1 MDLSKY
7 ARPLVVVGVAFA
19 SLSAILIRISDAPPI
34 AIAFYRMLFAS
45 MMLLPALAWYRG
57 GPRES
62 ASPAG
67 SAAAGDTRGGARDTG
82 GGSSGGRSD
91 LRSTALL
98 VASGVFLAL
107 HFATWNAS
115 LSYTTVASSVVLVTL
130 HPIFVAVGSIVFL
143 KERVPAA
150 AFVFIVCAIFG
161 SALLSYGDFAL
172 GREALLGNALAVA
185 GAVAVAGYMLLGRFL
200 RRRIAATVYNTTVY
214 SVAAAIL
221 LPMALFAGDPVAG
234 YPLSEYLIFAALAFF
249 CTILG
254 HSIFNWALKYVP
266 ASSVSTSI
274 LLEPIFA
281 TLMAAALFDEI
292 PGVLAIAGG
301 TIVVVSL
308 YLVIR
313 IDSRSRRPVRAGSP
327 PAAVPTPG
335 RRGSAS

>member
-7 ARPLVVVGVAFA
+7 ARPLVVLAVAFA
-19 SLSAILIRISDAPPI
+19 SLSAILIRISNAPPI
-34 AIAFYRMLFAS
+34 AIAFYRMLFTS
-45 MMLLPALAWYRG
+45 MMLLPALAWVRAW
-57 GPRES
+57 P
-62 ASPAG
+62 PG
-67 SAAAGDTRGGARDTG
+67 SARSTGSAETGNTDNTAGT
-82 GGSSGGRSD
+82 SSGKRPD
-91 LRSTALL
+91 LRSLGLL
-98 VASGVFLAL
+98 AASGAFLAL

-130 HPIFVAVGSIVFL
+130 HPIFVAVGSILFL

-150 AFVFIVCAIFG
+150 AFLFIVCAIFG

-172 GREALLGNALAVA
+172 GSEALLGNALAVA
-185 GAVAVAGYMLLGRFL
+185 GAIAVAGYMLLGRFL
-200 RRRIAATVYNTTVY
+200 RRRIDATVYNITVY

-221 LPMALFAGDPVAG
+221 LPMAIVAG
-234 YPLSEYLIFAALAFF
+234 NPISGYPFSEFVLFAALAFF

-281 TLMAAALFDEI
+281 TLMAAALFDEV
-292 PGVLAIAGG
+292 PGVLAILGG
-301 TIVVVSL
+301 SIVVISL

-313 IDSRSRRPVRAGSP
+313 LDSRSRRRARTEAP
-327 PAAVPTPG
+327 LDAVPTPD

>member
-7 ARPLVVVGVAFA
+7 ARPLVVLAVAFA
-19 SLSAILIRISDAPPI
+19 SFSAILIRISDAPPI
-34 AIAFYRMLFAS
+34 AIAFYRMLFTS
-45 MMLLPALAWYRG
+45 IMLVPALAWVRVW
-57 GPRES
+57 PRES
-62 ASPAG
+62 ARSTDNSVNG
-67 SAAAGDTRGGARDTG
+67 DAARK
-82 GGSSGGRSD
+82 SSEMRPD
-91 LRSTALL
+91 LRSLGLL
-98 VASGVFLAL
+98 AASGAFLAL

-150 AFVFIVCAIFG
+150 AFLFIVCAIFG

-172 GREALLGNALAVA
+172 GSEALLGNALAVA
-185 GAVAVAGYMLLGRFL
+185 GAITVAGYMLLGRFL
-200 RRRIAATVYNTTVY
+200 RRRIDATVYNMTVY

-221 LPMALFAGDPVAG
+221 LPMAIVAG
-234 YPLSEYLIFAALAFF
+234 NPVSGYPFSEFVIFAALAFF

-292 PGVLAIAGG
+292 PGVLAIVGG

-313 IDSRSRRPVRAGSP
+313 LDSRNRRRVRTEAPLG
-327 PAAVPTPG
+327 AVPTPD

>member
-7 ARPLVVVGVAFA
+7 ARPLVVLAVAFA
-19 SLSAILIRISDAPPI
+19 SLSAILIRISNAPPI
-34 AIAFYRMLFAS
+34 AIAFYRMVFTGI
-45 MMLLPALAWYRG
+45 MLTPVLAWVRLQPRKNGRG
-57 GPRES
+57 
-62 ASPAG
+62 SPV
-67 SAAAGDTRGGARDTG
+67 
-82 GGSSGGRSD
+82 RSLD
-91 LRSTALL
+91 RRSIGLL
-98 VASGVFLAL
+98 AASGAFLAL

-115 LSYTTVASSVVLVTL
+115 LSYTTVASSVVLVTM

-150 AFVFIVCAIFG
+150 AFVFIVFAIFG

-172 GREALLGNALAVA
+172 GSEALLGNALAVA
-185 GAVAVAGYMLLGRFL
+185 GAVSVAGYMLLGRFL
-200 RRRIAATVYNTTVY
+200 RRRVDATVYNLVVY

-221 LPMALFAGDPVAG
+221 LPMAIVAGNPLSG
-234 YPLSEYLIFAALAFF
+234 YPLSEFVIFAALAFF

-266 ASSVSTSI
+266 ASSVSASI

-281 TLMAAALFDEI
+281 TLMAAALFHEI
-292 PGVLAIAGG
+292 PGVLAIIGG
-301 TIVVVSL
+301 TIVVISL

-313 IDSRSRRPVRAGSP
+313 LESRSRRRVQNGTPLG
-327 PAAVPTPG
+327 AVPTPD